1 MKCEK
6 CGHELDV
13 IAVDVFNH
21 FGENLPSLQRPRV
34 VGNAVIAETSKNWCG
49 YRLPDEEA
57 LDTIRCPHCGKFPF
71 ENTELQRYEVISL
84 VMFKK
89 GDNGEAVDAVPVVR
103 CKDCLY
109 WESAIGF
116 CHQNS
121 QYYND
126 GESWDIYQ
134 PDEFCSRG
142 ERRDDG
148 A

>member
-21 FGENLPSLQRPRV
+21 FGENLPSLQRPRA

-57 LDTIRCPHCGKFPF
+57 LDTIRCTHCGKFPF

-89 GDNGEAVDAVPVVR
+89 GDNGEAVDAELVVR
-103 CKDCLY
+103 CKDCKEFTKNDIAYLGSGTCHFCEMVRC
-109 WESAIGF
+109 ES
-116 CHQNS
+116 
-121 QYYND
+121 D
-126 GESWDIYQ
+126 
-134 PDEFCSRG
+134 FCSYG
-142 ERRDDG
+142 ERRTT
-148 A
+148 

>member
-13 IAVDVFNH
+13 IAVEVFNH

-57 LDTIRCPHCGKFPF
+57 LDTIRSPHCGKFPF
-71 ENTELQRYEVISL
+71 ENTELQRYELISL

-103 CKDCLY
+103 CKDCKRSIRYVGGNLCCTCF
-109 WESAIGF
+109 EGLLSPA
-116 CHQNS
+116 
-121 QYYND
+121 
-126 GESWDIYQ
+126 
-134 PDEFCSRG
+134 PDDFCSHG
-142 ERRDDG
+142 ERRQL
-148 A
+148 